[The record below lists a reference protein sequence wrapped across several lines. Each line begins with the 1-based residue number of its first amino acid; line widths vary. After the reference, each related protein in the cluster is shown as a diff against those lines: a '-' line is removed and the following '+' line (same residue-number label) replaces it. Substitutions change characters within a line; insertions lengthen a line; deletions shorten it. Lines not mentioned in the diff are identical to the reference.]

1 MKTPVTNRPSLLG
14 RVPLLLLWL
23 IGVPFPII
31 LIIFLIRG
39 CSGG

>member
-1 MKTPVTNRPSLLG
+1 MKTPLPDKPSIRG

-23 IGVPFPII
+23 IGVPFPIL

-39 CSGG
+39 CSG